1 MNDGRCRSCGCT
13 TSADSS
19 ACPGQL
25 GLGGTCRCHRVGAS
39 YEPVT
44 PSTPPSLVG
53 ILAARLTYLD
63 ADGRPEVIIVEGP
76 AVIETWDRKPE
87 GGIVHDSIKVR
98 PWAAAPPGAL
108 PSGGP
113 RLPPNE
119 VAPQL
124 LANVRERGDNWGD
137 LANATADELRD
148 ALQLAAGQLNA
159 RDQLIRDRLVDSG
172 PYMIGLWADELNH
185 VEPCDCDL
193 DEENAGTNCM
203 ANSEWTYA
211 VLAGGGSFAPEP
223 VVKLPRTPPI
233 SEDDAVPDLAELL
246 TRVDPEPNAG

>member
-1 MNDGRCRSCGCT
+1 MNGDRCRSCGCI

-25 GLGGTCRCHRVGAS
+25 GLGGTCRCHRVGAT

-44 PSTPPSLVG
+44 PSGPPSLVG
-53 ILAARLTYLD
+53 IESARVTYLD
-63 ADGRPEVIIVEGP
+63 DDGHPVANTVITGP
-76 AVIETWDRKPE
+76 AVIETWERKFD
-87 GGIVHDSIKVR
+87 GGIVRDSIRVR
-98 PWAAAPPGAL
+98 PWATVPRAAL

-148 ALQLAAGQLNA
+148 ALQLAARQLNSSETEVA
-159 RDQLIRDRLVDSG
+159 RMRWVMARRFVDDETLLELYDRLNPAWVDWS
-172 PYMIGLWADELNH
+172 IE
-185 VEPCDCDL
+185 VESIPWDTD
-193 DEENAGTNCM
+193 
-203 ANSEWTYA
+203 
-211 VLAGGGSFAPEP
+211 
-223 VVKLPRTPPI
+223 RRPP
-233 SEDDAVPDLAELL
+233 PPMYL